1 MRVPTLGAARERLAD
16 EPVDCVLLDLSLP
29 DAQGLEA
36 LAGVRA
42 AAPDAPVVVLT
53 GMPQD
58 ALALQALDAGAQD
71 YLIKG
76 ETPGPVLVRSIRYA
90 IDRRHEERKLAL
102 LAMSDGL
109 GRAPGPAPAPA
120 RPAAGAAVRTAAELD
135 DALERG
141 ELVVHYQPQVALA
154 RGRALAGVEAVVRR
168 HRPDRGLAGT
178 DELLAPDAD
187 AGAVRRLCAWVLE
200 EVCAAARGL
209 AGARPGRRRVLH
221 GRSTCPRASSPTTA
235 SCRSSRR
242 RCARYGLPAGALC
255 LEVPESAL
263 LAGDDVPAR
272 LRALRGLGVRIAVDG
287 FGLGWGAPAGLAPL
301 PRASRSSP
309 LSLAADAVKLDR
321 RLVADMAAGPQAAHV
336 VGAVVGLARTLGL
349 QPIAEG
355 VDTLELSRALAA
367 LGVELAQGNAFS
379 RACSPAAVEALLAAD
394 VRRDAAAE
402 GPVRVFLCDDAPGL
416 RALLRACLEL
426 DGDLVVVGE
435 AGDGAGLADAVRAVA
450 ADVVLLDLSMP
461 NVDGLEALADVR
473 AGDADLAVIVLSGF
487 DARRM
492 EAQALALGADRYV
505 EKATPM
511 QEIAGIVR
519 AVVTAR
525 RGPRPLLEA
534 VA

>member
-1 MRVPTLGAARERLAD
+1 M
-16 EPVDCVLLDLSLP
+16 
-29 DAQGLEA
+29 
-36 LAGVRA
+36 
-42 AAPDAPVVVLT
+42 
-53 GMPQD
+53 
-58 ALALQALDAGAQD
+58 
-71 YLIKG
+71 
-76 ETPGPVLVRSIRYA
+76 
-90 IDRRHEERKLAL
+90 
-102 LAMSDGL
+102 
-109 GRAPGPAPAPA
+109 
-120 RPAAGAAVRTAAELD
+120 
-135 DALERG
+135 
-141 ELVVHYQPQVALA
+141 
-154 RGRALAGVEAVVRR
+154 
-168 HRPDRGLAGT
+168 
-178 DELLAPDAD
+178 
-187 AGAVRRLCAWVLE
+187 LE
-200 EVCAAARGL
+200 EVCARLADWRARGL
-209 AGARPGRRRVLH
+209 AGDEFSMAVDL
-221 GRSTCPRASSPTTA
+221 SPRQLADDGLVPLVETTLRA
-235 SCRSSRR
+235 
-242 RCARYGLPAGALC
+242 YGLPAGALC

-263 LAGDDVPAR
+263 LAGGDMPAR

-309 LSLAADAVKLDR
+309 LPLAADAVKLDR
-321 RLVADMAAGPQAAHV
+321 RLVADMAAGPQAADV

-426 DGDLVVVGE
+426 DGDLEVVGE